1 MAKIVHSDAAPSE
14 KVRYSF
20 AGVDFE
26 LGGKSSSFESNDPE
40 VLGNAE
46 THPWL
51 TVERDAGE
59 VVHGEYRDYLDPKDD
74 ALSAVNS
81 VANDPDAARA
91 ALPSAQDD
99 EAQPAAIEAG
109 RDQGEKVEVGGVSET
124 VAADLA
130 ATDTGEDN

>member
-26 LGGKSSSFESNDPE
+26 IGGKSASFESNDPA
-40 VLGNAE
+40 VLSNAE

-51 TVERDAGE
+51 KVERDAGE
-59 VVHGEYRDYLDPKDD
+59 IVHGEYRGFLDPKDD

-81 VANDPDAARA
+81 VANDPEAARA
-91 ALPSAQDD
+91 ALPSNED
-99 EAQPAAIEAG
+99 EPQPAAIEAG
-109 RDQGEKVEVGGVSET
+109 RDQEKKAVVGGVSET
-124 VAADLA
+124 LAADAA
-130 ATDTGEDN
+130 ATDDGKDE